1 MNTNKLN
8 LLESF
13 IKVAP
18 LINDLATNDT
28 AVAITDREKYIH
40 YTPGKYLNHGVK
52 VNDML
57 KRSSLIV
64 QAMESGER
72 KMARVGKELFGV
84 PYIGVAIPI
93 KDENG
98 DVIGG
103 AFFGENTSRQD
114 VLRDMSS
121 NLAENTNYANE
132 SSQEINAQAEEL
144 AALGQQLSQVAADF
158 NNQLK
163 SVDTVINFIK
173 DISSQT
179 NLLGLN
185 ATIEAAR
192 VGQEGR
198 GFQVVAEEI
207 RKLSKQSNESAD
219 KIEEMLKKIKKDS
232 SEITQTV
239 NTVEDISGNLAGII
253 QSMSASIEGINSMV
267 EELYDMSEKLVE
279 EN

>member
-1 MNTNKLN
+1 
-8 LLESF
+8 
-13 IKVAP
+13 
-18 LINDLATNDT
+18 
-28 AVAITDREKYIH
+28 
-40 YTPGKYLNHGVK
+40 
-52 VNDML
+52 ML

>member
-1 MNTNKLN
+1 
-8 LLESF
+8 
-13 IKVAP
+13 
-18 LINDLATNDT
+18 
-28 AVAITDREKYIH
+28 
-40 YTPGKYLNHGVK
+40 
-52 VNDML
+52 
-57 KRSSLIV
+57 
-64 QAMESGER
+64 
-72 KMARVGKELFGV
+72 
-84 PYIGVAIPI
+84 
-93 KDENG
+93 
-98 DVIGG
+98 
-103 AFFGENTSRQD
+103 
-114 VLRDMSS
+114 MSS